1 MGRLNRADKKL
12 KPAQTPSASTHTF
25 NVADLITPAEAI
37 PVTSFVDRASGDGR
51 SIVHHAVRVNPPSSL
66 KRAHLGEYSTP
77 LTEAGPPN
85 SADVQDD
92 RYTMAQGDND
102 YDDPPVQ
109 PLPRLPNPKRLEPSV
124 SVSARL
130 VLRVGEAEHPQDKSM
145 NRWMRTL
152 CNIFLVQLLRRN
164 GCADSTLDLCLGC
177 GDVSRPARYRCQDCA
192 GGVLLCKASVV
203 DKHVELPLH
212 VIYVS
217 FASLD
222 CETALTAQISGME
235 WDFFYKKFAEGR
247 WAAHSIRPPSAG
259 EMRPS
264 PAWARRLCGPS

>member
-1 MGRLNRADKKL
+1 MGRLDRADKKS

-51 SIVHHAVRVNPPSSL
+51 SIVRQAVRVNPPSPL
-66 KRAHLGEYSTP
+66 KRARLGEYSTP

-85 SADVQDD
+85 NADDMQDD
-92 RYTMAQGDND
+92 CYTMAQGGND

-124 SVSARL
+124 SVSAHL

-152 CNIFLVQLLRRN
+152 RNIFLVQLLRRN
-164 GCADSTLDLCLGC
+164 GCADSTPDLFLGC
-177 GDVSRPARYRCQDCA
+177 GDVSRPARYHCQDCA
-192 GGVLLCKASVV
+192 GGVLLSR
-203 DKHVELPLH
+203 HV
-212 VIYVS
+212 
-217 FASLD
+217 
-222 CETALTAQISGME
+222 
-235 WDFFYKKFAEGR
+235 
-247 WAAHSIRPPSAG
+247 
-259 EMRPS
+259 
-264 PAWARRLCGPS
+264 